1 MDGNFKAKHM
11 KPKNPDEE
19 LWLMDGSGYM
29 VTSAMYKQYL
39 ANSPNPIEVCECF
52 AIWTNPV
59 LTEGQAVQ
67 LQ

>member
-1 MDGNFKAKHM
+1 MDGNFKTKHM